1 MLLSLFIGFGLG
13 WLLFRVGFHSVY
25 PLLLLLPLLFSESD
39 AYWVIGLASASI
51 IGLLHETPSSS
62 HEDVVIAL
70 GVAMVGWLFALFF
83 VGFFPLETSVFPVLM
98 LITFWWLFN
107 IPSPRFL
114 SLAAVLFIF
123 AGGWWLLHV
132 HSFPLALSAF
142 FSGWWSVSFLTSHT
156 SYSFSRVQKIRDA
169 VIGCVLGFLPGV
181 GPGIA
186 QSLWFSGRSSPVLV
200 ITNLIFSLG
209 YFLLHGRVRSVF
221 ASSLVSFPAIS
232 VLSLIFSLALLLL
245 FGIIF
250 WNIFPHFYFSIPSFW
265 VVFLLG
271 VSFFF
276 AGGFLPLLIWLLA
289 FASRKLSD
297 SFSLSPDL
305 GSLILLPSIVW
316 FYFPFF

>member
-25 PLLLLLPLLFSESD
+25 PLLLLIPLLFSDSD

-62 HEDVVIAL
+62 HEDLVIAL
-70 GVAMVGWLFALFF
+70 GVAILSWLLASFFADY
-83 VGFFPLETSVFPVLM
+83 FPLENTVFPVLIV
-98 LITFWWLFN
+98 ITFLWLFN
-107 IPSPRFL
+107 ISPPRLL
-114 SLAAVLFIF
+114 SFAATILIF

-169 VIGCVLGFLPGV
+169 FIGCVLGFFPGV

-186 QSLWFSGRSSPVLV
+186 QSFWLSGRSSPVLG

-221 ASSLVSFPAIS
+221 ASSLVSFPTIS
-232 VLSLIFSLALLLL
+232 ILSLIFSLALLLL

-250 WNIFPHFYFSIPSFW
+250 WNIFPYFYFSLPSFW
-265 VVFLLG
+265 AIFLLG
-271 VSFFF
+271 VCFLFL
-276 AGGFLPLLIWLLA
+276 GGFSSFLIWLLA
-289 FASRKLSD
+289 FASRKLLD
-297 SFSLSPDL
+297 SFSVSPDL
-305 GSLILLPSIVW
+305 GSLILIPSIWW